1 VREKSKGKNG
11 VAGAELEA
19 LLALGRKLDRRTKK
33 GSYRIVLAESLLT
46 VRTKKGRL
54 MKLVAN
60 RAQRE
65 FEATCGRRNIE
76 LKAHMRW
83 IVGNGNEGKIQE
95 LEMRIQKHETALQRT
110 AGLGVAAGIL
120 VTLMHLALDSL
131 KVMHR

>member
-1 VREKSKGKNG
+1 MREKSKGKNG

-54 MKLVAN
+54 MKLVVN

-65 FEATCGRRNIE
+65 FEATCGRRNIV
-76 LKAHMRW
+76 LKARQM
-83 IVGNGNEGKIQE
+83 
-95 LEMRIQKHETALQRT
+95 
-110 AGLGVAAGIL
+110 
-120 VTLMHLALDSL
+120 
-131 KVMHR
+131 